1 MDKKLKQIMKKQ
13 FIEMYSELAGQ
24 FDSDKLP
31 EEDKWKNDINV
42 IADGMFDGKPAD
54 DGFPANDV
62 MRYMILGSIKAEES
76 AEDMLSK
83 QDKVDFVMPETL
95 MDLLAQAG
103 GILDVMGD
111 FDPSKL
117 NLLLKKEVN

>member
-13 FIEMYSELAGQ
+13 FIEMYTELAEQ

-62 MRYMILGSIKAEES
+62 MRYMILESIKSEES